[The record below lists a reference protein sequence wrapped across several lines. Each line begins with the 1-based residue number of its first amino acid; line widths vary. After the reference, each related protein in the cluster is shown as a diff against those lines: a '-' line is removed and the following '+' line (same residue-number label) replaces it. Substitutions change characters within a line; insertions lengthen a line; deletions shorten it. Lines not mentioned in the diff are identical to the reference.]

1 MDEKII
7 LFSTIL
13 IDIKRAQILSPFVL
27 FYNNLNSEIIKNML
41 QLFLTIFLF
50 SHLCA
55 KTESKVKVFENGVL
69 VGEIST
75 IQNKKLFS
83 VNDLIEITKS
93 NNFINDKTQKVVFY
107 VDNKK

>member
-1 MDEKII
+1 MK
-7 LFSTIL
+7 LLRTCF
-13 IDIKRAQILSPFVL
+13 
-27 FYNNLNSEIIKNML
+27 

-107 VDNKK
+107 VGCKTEELIFYFLPMQTA